1 MRSRVARNK
10 GENRVTEYPLMS
22 AANGGKTD
30 RCMVCPQKLMGNA
43 RYIIEDC
50 AGALEGVKVMGL
62 SGGCGKLMKNECG
75 FDKTSVYLTRRL

>member
-22 AANGGKTD
+22 AANGGKAD

-43 RYIIEDC
+43 RYASASSAKITLKEKFLNRVPDFDPNS
-50 AGALEGVKVMGL
+50 L
-62 SGGCGKLMKNECG
+62 KLPPAYC
-75 FDKTSVYLTRRL
+75 L

>member
-43 RYIIEDC
+43 RYIYNR
-50 AGALEGVKVMGL
+50 GL
-62 SGGCGKLMKNECG
+62 CGCVGRGESDESEWRMWKIDEE
-75 FDKTSVYLTRRL
+75 